1 MITSETFYRA
11 SCEADRCP
19 LTIPD
24 LDDHE
29 ASHWPLDSVEE
40 YLREPH
46 EHRDVMLRWFHEDG
60 HTFCPEHH
68 PAARPCAN
76 ECNGGM
82 VQVAGE
88 PPNWP
93 ADREWTHPHH
103 WENCPECH
111 GVGFHPAPDQEIRTQ
126 EGVK

>member
-11 SCEADRCP
+11 ECEHEKCSQ
-19 LTIPD
+19 TIPD
-24 LDDHE
+24 PDDHE
-29 ASHWPLDSVEE
+29 ASHWPLVSVEE

-46 EHRDVMLRWFHEDG
+46 EHRDVEVTWFYDG
-60 HTFCPEHH
+60 VRTFCPEHH
-68 PAARPCAN
+68 PDARACSN

-82 VQVAGE
+82 VQVPGV

-93 ADREWTHPHH
+93 ADREWTFPHH

-111 GVGFHPAPDQEIRTQ
+111 GVGFHPAPSSGEQVHGDTP
-126 EGVK
+126 